1 MNPFFQQIISDT
13 VKHRFKKQNKQTDD
27 RNLSSEVEILKVSI
41 THIVRDT
48 IFILIGIVSAGF
60 GLKGFLIPN
69 SFIDGG
75 AMGVSLLTAEITGVS
90 LSILIVII
98 NLPFLILGSS
108 QIGKQFAIKS
118 ILAIIG
124 LALVVHFIPYPVV
137 TTDKLLIAVFGG
149 FFLGAG
155 IGMAIRGGAVI
166 DGTEVLAI
174 YLSKKTGLTIGDI
187 ILIFNII
194 IFLFAGY
201 ILSVEIALYAIL
213 TYMAASKTVDF
224 VIEGIE
230 EYTGITIISDE
241 SEEIRLMI
249 TEKLGRGVTVY
260 SGKGG
265 FGKRGDNLKKIDII
279 YIVIT
284 RLEIARLRTE
294 IDKIDPDAFIIMNS
308 IKDTKGGMIKK
319 RPLGK

>member
-1 MNPFFQQIISDT
+1 MNQFFQQIISET
-13 VKHRFKKQNKQTDD
+13 VKHRLKKKNQQTND
-27 RNLSSEVEILKVSI
+27 RQLSSQVEIFKVNI

-48 IFILIGIVSAGF
+48 VFILIGIVSAGF

-75 AMGVSLLTAEITGVS
+75 AMGVSLLTAEITGIS
-90 LSILIVII
+90 LSILIVVI

-108 QIGKQFAIKS
+108 QIGKQFALKS

-187 ILIFNII
+187 ILIINII
-194 IFLFAGY
+194 IFSFAGY

-230 EYTGITIISDE
+230 EYTGITIISDN
-241 SEEIRLMI
+241 SEEVRLMI

-265 FGKRGDNLKKIDII
+265 YGKRGENLKQIDII

-319 RPLGK
+319 RPLEK